1 MRIKILLM
9 VERAIL
15 LKFERNCFLWS
26 IKWKSSPRTFVGI
39 VCARWRNEGRAW
51 RIFREQFSS
60 ENCPIEKMFQCSVT
74 SPNAFLKPAQRLSRT
89 SYKTCWRRKKERK
102 KEPSKEKNRPVAF
115 AAVVGPVSPIPA
127 REPEEK
133 KASVQVTVE
142 SPSRTKVNT
151 LHEGLET

>member
-1 MRIKILLM
+1 
-9 VERAIL
+9 
-15 LKFERNCFLWS
+15 
-26 IKWKSSPRTFVGI
+26 
-39 VCARWRNEGRAW
+39 
-51 RIFREQFSS
+51 
-60 ENCPIEKMFQCSVT
+60 MFQCSVT
-74 SPNAFLKPAQRLSRT
+74 SPNA
-89 SYKTCWRRKKERK
+89 
-102 KEPSKEKNRPVAF
+102 EKNRPVAF